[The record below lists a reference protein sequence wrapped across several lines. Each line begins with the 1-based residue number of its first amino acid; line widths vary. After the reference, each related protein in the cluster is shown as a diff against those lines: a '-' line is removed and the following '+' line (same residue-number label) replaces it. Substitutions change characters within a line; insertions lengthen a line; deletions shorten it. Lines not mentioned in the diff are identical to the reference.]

1 MVASLQTFAQEYDVF
16 GYVSALGATLFMA
29 LNIVVMRKCKD
40 VHFSVVVL
48 HLSLWSLVVSLTV
61 LVTLKQHHHQHL
73 LSLPHGLYEWGLA
86 ALVSALGLSGQVLV
100 AKALGKEGAG
110 RVAVTR
116 SLDIVLAFILQVSV
130 FGEVPDLLSVSG
142 AVMVLLSVLA
152 MGLEEHIIYWT
163 SLIP

>member
-1 MVASLQTFAQEYDVF
+1 MVASVQTFSHEYDVF
-16 GYVSALGATLFMA
+16 GYLCAFGATLFMA

-48 HLSLWSLVVSLTV
+48 HLSLWSLFVSLAV
-61 LVTLKQHHHQHL
+61 MLTLKQHHHQNL
-73 LSLPHGLYEWGLA
+73 LSLTHGLHEWGLA
-86 ALVSALGLSGQVLV
+86 VLVSIFGLLGQVLV

-130 FGEVPDLLSVSG
+130 FGEVPDVLSVSG
-142 AVMVLLSVLA
+142 AIMVLLSVLA
-152 MGLEEHIIYWT
+152 MGLEEHIIYWS